1 MKGSDMTDVLPEVQP
16 LPMTRPAGCPFDPPT
31 EMADRRPL
39 SRLLYD
45 DGHVGWLVTGHALAR
60 EVLADPRFSSR
71 RELIRM
77 PYPGSGD
84 RKLPPAPP
92 GHLHGMD
99 APQHSRYRRQLI
111 GKFTV
116 RRMERLTARIE
127 EHIHEH
133 LDAMSKQERPVDL
146 VDAYAFPIAALTIC
160 ELLGVPRPE
169 QEQLKHEAKLLNSI
183 DAPPEE
189 VYAAVTSFNKRVSAL
204 VAAKRREPTDDLLSD
219 LTTTDLTDEELAG
232 IGAVLMG
239 AGLDTVASM
248 IALSVLVLLLN
259 PDQLAAL
266 RDDPGL
272 VNGAVEELLR
282 YLSVE
287 HTVVRTARQDIDL
300 GGQLVKAGD
309 SVTVSL
315 HAAGRDPGQFADA
328 DILDLR
334 RGIGG
339 HIAFGYGSHQCLG
352 KELARAELRVAL
364 SALLTRLPTLRLAV
378 APGQVPVVTNANYT
392 LQALPVTWDGA

>member
-1 MKGSDMTDVLPEVQP
+1 MTKALPEVQT
-16 LPMTRPAGCPFDPPT
+16 LPTTRPAGCPFDPPP
-31 EMADRRPL
+31 EMAHRRPL
-39 SRLLYD
+39 SRLLYN
-45 DGHVGWLVTGHALAR
+45 DGHVGWLVTGYALAR

-71 RELIRM
+71 RELMRM
-77 PYPGSGD
+77 PYPGAGD
-84 RKLPPAPP
+84 RTLPPAPP

-99 APQHSRYRRQLI
+99 APEHTRYRRQLI

-116 RRMERLTARIE
+116 RRMERLTARLE
-127 EHIHEH
+127 ENIREH
-133 LDAMSKQERPVDL
+133 LDAMANGERPVDL

-169 QEQLKHEAKLLNSI
+169 QEQLKREARLLNSL

-189 VYAAVTSFNKRVSAL
+189 VYAAVTSLNKRVGEL

-219 LTTTDLTDEELAG
+219 LTATDLTDEELAG
-232 IGAVLMG
+232 IGTVLMG

-248 IALSVLVLLLN
+248 IALSVLVLLTN

-266 RDDPGL
+266 RRDPGL

-287 HTVVRTARQDIDL
+287 HTIVRTAMADVEL
-300 GGQLVKAGD
+300 GGQLVRAGD
-309 SVTVSL
+309 SVTISL
-315 HAAGRDPGQFADA
+315 HAANRDPDQFADPDTA
-328 DILDLR
+328 DPR
-334 RGIGG
+334 RGRGG
-339 HIAFGYGSHQCLG
+339 HVAFGHGIHQCLG

-364 SALLTRLPTLRLAV
+364 SALLARFPTLRLAV
-378 APGQVPVVTNANYT
+378 APGEVPVLTNVNYT
-392 LQALPVTWDGA
+392 VQRLPVTWDGD